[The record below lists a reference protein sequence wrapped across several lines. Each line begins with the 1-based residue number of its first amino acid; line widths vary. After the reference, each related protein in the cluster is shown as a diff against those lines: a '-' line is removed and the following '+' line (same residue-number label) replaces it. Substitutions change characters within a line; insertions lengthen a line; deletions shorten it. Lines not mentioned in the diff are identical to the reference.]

1 MKSTSARFN
10 RAAIMRDAHKRWRD
24 SKRLQLGWDF
34 SRCLR
39 QAWIAA
45 KLRSEFPRQRYN
57 PDSAERISRIS
68 AIGIEIHRETLQALA
83 R

>member
-1 MKSTSARFN
+1 MTLDRS
-10 RAAIMRDAHKRWRD
+10 AIMRDAHKRWRD

-45 KLRSEFPRQRYN
+45 KLRNEFPREHYN
-57 PDSAERISRIS
+57 PEQGRDRLKLISKL
-68 AIGIEIHRETLQALA
+68 GTEIHRETLQALA